1 MRFPKVLSVV
11 VLAFLSLSPLVGAQP
26 YQTSERTLLLD
37 HLDETFTPDGAKVT
51 APAVIK
57 ADGAWS
63 GGRILKGPEFV
74 SAKFGNGL
82 QFRGLSKMDY
92 PVVGNID
99 LSAGT
104 LDFWVALNF
113 DAEEVSKKP
122 GKLSNQSFWI
132 LRGPGRS
139 TVSLYSTLNNTCF
152 IVYDKDGNQ
161 LAYGNAPGYWKKGEW
176 HHLELR
182 WGTRLELWIDGEM
195 KDSEEWSGLLGP
207 LDIKLEELRMSFG
220 SPIGWSDIHSEYT
233 LDEIRIQGPGGTQM
247 PDRPLFTLPRITAP
261 KIDGVIDDAEWARS
275 ARMTNF
281 VGLND
286 NVIVEDQTIVQGG
299 YDDEALYFSFECL
312 DPQKRPL
319 VTRATGR
326 DGQPYSDDAID
337 IFLQPGEDKPY
348 YHLVANAAGAI
359 YDARSYVDNHTNF
372 DTTFNPDWTVKTS
385 QQAGRWVLECKIPF
399 KELDGM
405 TPPKDGERWRVNF
418 CRDADGGARLSSW
431 SFMNGN
437 FHRKAN
443 FGAMIFSGSD
453 RSFRATDLGDYA
465 LGKVEGRIAMTG
477 FSIDP
482 LVTIQTKITGTDGKA
497 VHETENRLA
506 DYRSV
511 NIAPPTLVTGTYT
524 LAVRA
529 STEKGDVFYQRLPFR
544 VIKPYD
550 ISVAA
555 YPYEGKLWVTSNVA
569 GLGADNKK
577 TIARSQ
583 LLQGDKVLGTTETS
597 TFVRGIGN
605 AAIDISQLP
614 PGKYIVRSIALAEDS
629 KELAQADAE
638 FEQFAKPDWWR
649 SAAGTQHTVPVPWT
663 PVRYNPNGTLGV
675 LHREY
680 RVGAGVLPQQV
691 VVGGKGI
698 LAAPITLN
706 MKSGGSTADLARLP
720 AKKGATFPDAVT
732 QNAVGNVGNIKVDLQ
747 SKTEFDGMQIF
758 NLKLTPNGAAQVD
771 NLVLEIPI
779 KNEFAKFILPS
790 TGVASKV
797 VEVGKESWN
806 SVFIPQVWVGN
817 DDVGYGWFAESDQY
831 WKPRDDKMLEVVR
844 EGDRTFIRCK
854 MVREAMTLNEPATM
868 VFGLM
873 ATPVKAVPNGDP
885 FLHRFGNPTPDHE
898 KTPIEYL
905 RYPGAGNFDPKAG
918 TAECWVVNN
927 AQTPDDVV
935 RQVFHLRGAGGGLN
949 VTSIAGKTGQ
959 RFDLIVSRGATKD
972 QVKEQVAAK
981 DLDLKPGEWAHV
993 AVTWNSEK
1001 TELFVNGKSYG
1012 IVFGLPAEVASE
1024 PAKMKISFGTGD
1036 GYYEDTNVTIDEIR
1050 VSKTRRY
1057 GGEYSPPDAPF
1068 ALDEETLLLD
1078 HLDAAFVPDGEDA
1091 ETRPAK
1097 ISGQSNELG
1106 GVPSL
1111 GSSFVAGKF
1120 GKALRLPMRSP
1131 IPKMQFVRNAGADA
1145 SLIWVWHEDAGVETA
1160 WPPPLLKEPK
1170 RPKLREIVRE
1180 YNDAGL
1186 ILAPYTAF
1194 PAIGAPT
1201 DWASQ
1206 FGQEW
1211 SRRPISTIPY
1221 EPPKGHYFWDMCAR
1235 SGFADYIAAGTK
1247 WTLDDLGFKSAYTD
1261 GLVGTYPCQNTHH
1274 GCGYHDEEGILH
1286 STYPVFAVREMMKR
1300 MYRVIKTNDPKG
1312 IITNHQ
1318 SFNTSIAS
1326 LAFSDVH
1333 YSGEHEVYEDLL
1345 KFRVRWQGKH
1355 LGFWPILL
1363 GGSAH
1368 IYNTKYTTWCL
1379 VNGVSVL
1386 PNGLFDRND
1395 DFRKWANLWQTYD
1408 KFGYRQMQWIPHY
1421 EAEAGLA
1428 KASDPNVKTSLYL
1441 KPGEKAVLVVGNLS
1455 SQVSETTV
1463 KLDLKKMKLK
1473 GAFAKNLLDERN
1485 QTIADGKLELRL
1497 RPNSFLLVEVH

>member
-1 MRFPKVLSVV
+1 MRNFIL
-11 VLAFLSLSPLVGAQP
+11 FLFVALTLFCALPATNAQP
-26 YQTSERTLLLD
+26 FSVNERTLLLD
-37 HLDETFTPDGAKVT
+37 HLDETFVPDGAKVT
-51 APAVIK
+51 TPAAIK
-57 ADGAWS
+57 AVGDWS
-63 GGRILKGPEFV
+63 GARITKGPEFV
-74 SAKFGNGL
+74 PAKFGNGL
-82 QFRGLSKMDY
+82 QFHGLTKMDY
-92 PVVGNID
+92 PVPGNID
-99 LSAGT
+99 LSAGSI
-104 LDFWVALNF
+104 DFWVALNF

-122 GKLSNQSFWI
+122 GNLSNQSFWI

-139 TVSLYSTLNNTCF
+139 MVSLYSTLNNTCF

-161 LAYGNAPGYWKKGEW
+161 IAYGSALGFWKKGEW

-182 WGTRLELWIDGEM
+182 WGTRLELWIDGAM
-195 KDSEEWSGLLGP
+195 KSSKEWSGLLGP
-207 LDIKLEELRMSFG
+207 LDFKPEDLRMSFG
-220 SPIGWSDIHSEYT
+220 SPIGWNDIHSEYT
-233 LDEIRIQGPGGTQM
+233 LDEIRIQGPGGNQM
-247 PDRPLFTLPRITAP
+247 PDRPLFTLPRISTP
-261 KIDGVIDDAEWARS
+261 KMDGTIDETEWAKA

-286 NVIVEDQTIVQGG
+286 NAIVEDQTVVFGG
-299 YDDEALYFSFECL
+299 YDDDALYFAFECL

-319 VTRATGR
+319 VARATGR

-337 IFLQPGEDKPY
+337 IFLQPGENKPY
-348 YHLVANAAGAI
+348 YHLVSNAAGAI
-359 YDARSYVDNHTNF
+359 YDARSYMDNHTNF
-372 DTTFNPDWTVKTS
+372 DTSFNPNWTVKTS

-405 TPPKDGERWRVNF
+405 TPPKDGDQWRANF

-443 FGAMIFSGSD
+443 FGAMIFSGTD
-453 RSFRATDLGDYA
+453 RSFRSSDLGDYS
-465 LGKVEGRIAMTG
+465 LGKMQGSIAMTG

-482 LVTIQTKITGTDGKA
+482 LVTVKTKITGQDGKA
-497 VHETENRLA
+497 VQETENRLA

-529 STEKGDVFYQRLPFR
+529 STEKGDLFYQRTPFR

-555 YPYEGKLWVTSNVA
+555 YPYEGKLWITANVA
-569 GLGADNKK
+569 GLGAGVGKVV
-577 TIARSQ
+577 ARSQ
-583 LLQGDKVLGTTETS
+583 LVQGDKVLGTAETS
-597 TFVRGIGN
+597 EFVRGIGN
-605 AAIDISQLP
+605 AAIDISKLP
-614 PGKYIVRSIALAEDS
+614 PGKYSVRSVALSGD
-629 KELAQADAE
+629 KELAQAAAE

-649 SAAGTQHTVPVPWT
+649 SAAGMEHTVPIPWT
-663 PVRYNPNGTLGV
+663 PVRYNANGTLGV
-675 LHREY
+675 LGREY
-680 RVGAGVLPQQV
+680 RVGTGVLPSQV
-691 VVGGKGI
+691 AVKGKGI
-698 LAAPITLN
+698 LAAPITLM
-706 MKSGGSTADLARLP
+706 MKAGAATADLGRLP
-720 AKKGATFPDAVT
+720 ATKSEAFPDFVT
-732 QNAVGNVGNIKVDLQ
+732 QNATGKVGNIQVDLQ
-747 SKTEFDGMQIF
+747 AKTEFDGMQIF
-758 NLKLTPNGAAQVD
+758 DLTLMPNGAAQVD

-797 VEVGKESWN
+797 VEIGKEKWS

-817 DDVGYGWFAESDQY
+817 DDLGYGWFAESDQY

-854 MVREAMTLNEPATM
+854 IVREAVTLDQPAHM

-873 ATPVKAVPNGDP
+873 ATPVKDVPSGDP
-885 FLHRFGNPTPDHE
+885 FLHRFGNPTPSHE
-898 KTPIEYL
+898 KTPVEYL
-905 RYPGAGNFDPKAG
+905 RYPGAGNFDPKSG
-918 TAECWVVNN
+918 TIECWVSNN
-927 AQTPDDVV
+927 AQTPDDIA

-949 VTSIAGKTGQ
+949 VTSIAGKIGQ
-959 RFDLIVSRGATKD
+959 RFDLIVTRGDK
-972 QVKEQVAAK
+972 KEQVAAK
-981 DLDLKPGEWAHV
+981 DLQLAPGEWAHV
-993 AVTWNSEK
+993 AVTWNGEK
-1001 TELFVNGKSYG
+1001 SELFVNGKSYG
-1012 IVFGLPAEVASE
+1012 TVFGLPAEIGSD

-1036 GYYEDTNVTIDEIR
+1036 GYYDDTNITVDEIR

-1057 GGEYSPPDAPF
+1057 DGEYSRPDTPF
-1068 ALDEETLLLD
+1068 VLDDETLLLD
-1078 HLDAAFVPDGEDA
+1078 HLDTVFVADGEDA

-1111 GSSFVAGKF
+1111 GSRFVAGKF
-1120 GKALRLPMRSP
+1120 GKAVSLPTRSSLSP
-1131 IPKMQFVRNAGADA
+1131 LQFARKEGADA
-1145 SLIWVWHEDAGVETA
+1145 ALIWVWHEDASTETA

-1170 RPKLREIVRE
+1170 RPKLRETIKE

-1206 FGQEW
+1206 FGWEW

-1274 GCGYHDEEGILH
+1274 GCGYVDEQGVLH

-1326 LAFSDVH
+1326 LSFSDVY

-1368 IYNTKYTTWCL
+1368 IYDEKYAAWCL

-1408 KFGYRQMQWIPHY
+1408 KFGYRQMQWIPYY
-1421 EAEAGLA
+1421 EVETDLA
-1428 KASDPNVKTSLYL
+1428 KASNANVKTSLYL
-1441 KPGEKAVLVVGNLS
+1441 KSGEKAVLVVGNLS
-1455 SQVSETTV
+1455 DKVSETIV
-1463 KLDLKKMKLK
+1463 NLDLKKMQLK
-1473 GAFAKNLLDERN
+1473 GVSAKNLLDERSEK
-1485 QTIADGKLELRL
+1485 IADGKLKLRL
-1497 RPNSFLLVEVH
+1497 RPNSFLLVEVR